1 MIKAVV
7 FFILLMLKIVGALL
21 LIGLFLLALLLLVP
35 VRYSINAQ
43 NSRTENPQSL
53 IETETDGKKGTLQIK
68 LQVNFS
74 WLLHL
79 IHVSFHYGKDG
90 FSQTIRV
97 FGVDVQKITKRF
109 RKQKSGNQQTDE
121 TSEAAKDPGNDEID
135 AENGDFK
142 EQNFNE
148 KASHGEN
155 ANGAFNEK
163 ALHDGNAN
171 EKFHEKTSNDENL
184 NEKVLNKVSNDESL
198 NEKTSN
204 ENSIKNLQDKNLAA
218 QKTRGKN
225 KTGNTETENNKKRK
239 SKKQGNT
246 ETKKQKT
253 KKQKT
258 KKQGN
263 TVAKKQHT
271 KKQHTKTENT
281 KISSKKTRGKKQNAS
296 RKKTG
301 RIRSFHREFTDAG
314 NRQALAHLWQEILF
328 LLRHYKPN
336 KIKAD
341 LAFSLA
347 DPALTGYALGIL
359 SMNSFVY
366 KYPCQISPDF
376 TAEDIY
382 VEGEIFAKGKITVLV
397 FLISLL
403 RLWRDKEFIH
413 AFNKV
418 SGRG

>member
-43 NSRTENPQSL
+43 NSRAENPQSL

-97 FGVDVQKITKRF
+97 FGVDVQKISKRF
-109 RKQKSGNQQTDE
+109 RKQKSWNQQTDE
-121 TSEAAKDPGNDEID
+121 TSEAAKDPGNNEID

-142 EQNFNE
+142 EQNFDE
-148 KASHGEN
+148 KASHDEN

-163 ALHDGNAN
+163 TLHDGNDN

-204 ENSIKNLQDKNLAA
+204 ENNNKNLQDQNLVA
-218 QKTRGKN
+218 
-225 KTGNTETENNKKRK
+225 
-239 SKKQGNT
+239 
-246 ETKKQKT
+246 QKT
-253 KKQKT
+253 KKQ
-258 KKQGN
+258 N
-263 TVAKKQHT
+263 RKKQHT
-271 KKQHTKTENT
+271 KQNKTENT
-281 KISSKKTRGKKQNAS
+281 KISSKKTRGKNQNAS

-314 NRQALAHLWQEILF
+314 NRQAIAHLWQEILF
-328 LLRHYKPN
+328 LLRHYKPK